1 VPEPTQR
8 QQLEAI
14 ARRAMREHGLDP
26 DFAPAALAE
35 AASASAPP
43 PDGLRDLRALLWSSI
58 DNDESRDLDQLEVC
72 DSSAGEAT
80 RLLIAIADVD
90 GLVRQGDAVDDH
102 ARANTTSVYTTARI
116 FPMLP
121 EALSTNR
128 TSLLPA
134 EDRPAMVVQVDV
146 DADGVVRAF
155 DVFRALVRNR
165 AKLAYDSVSAW
176 LDARSG
182 PPPALASV
190 EGLADQLRTQDR
202 VAQALRKHRLA
213 QGALDFDRAEV
224 TAVMEGDRITDL
236 KSVRGGRARDLI
248 EDFMIAAN
256 GASARFLAERGS
268 PSLRRVVHT
277 PERWPRIVNLAA
289 ERGQMLPAEPD
300 AHALQAF
307 LLAERARAPDTFDD
321 LSLSVIKLLGRGE
334 YAVATT
340 GEAEGHF
347 ALAVT
352 SYAHSTAPNRRFPDL
367 VMQRLLKAVTSKR
380 PPSYSVEELRALA
393 THCTAQEDAANKV
406 ERLVQKAAAA
416 MWLASRIGEE
426 FDGIVTGA
434 SQKGTWVRV
443 RQPAVEGKLER
454 GFEGLD
460 VGDRVRVRLVSTN
473 PERGFIDFV
482 RA

>member
-1 VPEPTQR
+1 
-8 QQLEAI
+8 
-14 ARRAMREHGLDP
+14 MREHGLDP
-26 DFAPAALAE
+26 DFAKAALAE

-43 PDGLRDLRALLWSSI
+43 PEGLRDLRALLWSSI

-72 DSSAGEAT
+72 DGSAGGAT

-90 GLVRQGDAVDDH
+90 GLVRQGGAVDDH
-102 ARANTTSVYTTARI
+102 ARGNTTSVYTTARI

-134 EDRPAMVVQVDV
+134 EDRPAVVVQIDV

-176 LDARSG
+176 LDAGSG

-190 EGLADQLRTQDR
+190 EGLADQLHTQDR

-224 TAVMEGDRITDL
+224 TAVMEGDHITDL
-236 KSVRGGRARDLI
+236 KSVHGGRARDLI

-289 ERGQMLPAEPD
+289 ERGQRLPAEPD

-307 LLAERARAPDTFDD
+307 LVAERARAPDTFGD

-367 VMQRLLKAVTSKR
+367 VMQRLLKAVTSTR
-380 PPSYSVEELRALA
+380 PASYSVEELHGLA
-393 THCTAQEDAANKV
+393 THCTTQEDAANKV
-406 ERLVQKAAAA
+406 ERLVEKAAAA
-416 MWLASRIGEE
+416 MWLASRIGQE

-434 SQKGTWVRV
+434 SSKGTWVRV
-443 RQPAVEGKLER
+443 GQPAVEGKLER
-454 GFEGLD
+454 GYEGLD